1 MTFAKTWVLHFLWLL
16 PVVGLALLAYHR
28 QRGKALARFAEPEL
42 LGRLTGKVIP
52 GMRAVKVALLLAALG
67 LMIFALSGPRWGSHY
82 QEVTQKGVDIV
93 VLADVSPSM
102 MVEDVKPNRLERA
115 RREIHDFLQVV
126 QGDRVGL
133 VAFSGAAYVQC
144 PLTLDYA
151 ALDMF
156 LQALS
161 PELIST
167 AGTDLGAAIETGL
180 SAFDPKAETD
190 KVMLLITDGE
200 DNEGRGLEA
209 ARKAAEKGV
218 KIFVFGVGEAA
229 GGPVPGGGQGGFKK
243 DEQGNMVLSRMDEES
258 LQKIATDTGGTYVRS
273 VAGDL
278 DLDVLYFDGI
288 RSRTTAQT
296 LKSGKIRIEEE
307 RFFLFLLPALF
318 FLLIE
323 GFLAERKAFRPTV
336 LLVPLLI
343 VASLVCADRA
353 RAAED
358 PDQLFRKG
366 RFAEAEKAYADLDMD
381 HPKDIRYRYDRGC
394 AAYQKGDYQAAIAA
408 FSSASVRAGD
418 DAMRFKATYNLG
430 NAVFQKGDF
439 AAAADLYRNALRF
452 NPASQDARHN
462 LELSLRKLEQ
472 QKKDQEK
479 KDKQDKQDKKD
490 QKGKQGRRKDQKD
503 GQTRLRRQEKR
514 IRRQKS
520 GTESGIGK
528 CRRGEEAGS
537 VRGAEAAQRT
547 PRERAAA
554 GRGESSRLLGGQENG
569 GGLAEQCHR
578 GPVAPAPAGSGETTR
593 RPFGQGLVDA

>member
-1 MTFAKTWVLHFLWLL
+1 MTFANSWILHFLWLL

-28 QRGKALARFAEPEL
+28 QREKALARFAEPEL
-42 LGRLTGKVIP
+42 LSRLTGRVLP
-52 GMRAVKVALLLAALG
+52 GMRALKVALILFALG

-93 VLADVSPSM
+93 LLADVSPSM
-102 MVEDVKPNRLERA
+102 MVEDVKPNRLERS

-151 ALDMF
+151 ALEMF

-161 PELIST
+161 PELIPT

-209 ARKAAEKGV
+209 ARKAAATGV

-229 GGPVPGGGQGGFKK
+229 GGPIPGGDQGGFKK
-243 DEQGNMVLSRMDEES
+243 DEQGNMVLSRMDEDS
-258 LQKIATDTGGTYVRS
+258 LRKIASDTGGTYVRS

-296 LKSGKIRIEEE
+296 LKSGKIKIEEE
-307 RFFLFLLPALF
+307 RFFFFLLPAFF

-336 LLVPLLI
+336 LMALLLVGSC
-343 VASLVCADRA
+343 VVADRA
-353 RAAED
+353 RAGED
-358 PDQLFRKG
+358 PDRLFRKG
-366 RFAEAEKAYADLDMD
+366 RYAEAEKAYAALDMD
-381 HPKDIRYRYDRGC
+381 HPKDSRYRYDRGC
-394 AAYQKGDYQAAIAA
+394 AAYNNGDYQGAIAA
-408 FSSASVRAGD
+408 FSSVIARAGD
-418 DAMRFKATYNLG
+418 DTMRFRATYNLG
-430 NAVFQKGDF
+430 NSVFQKGDF
-439 AAAADLYRNALRF
+439 AAAADLYRNALRY
-452 NPASQDARHN
+452 NPASEDARYN
-462 LELSLRKLEQ
+462 LELSLRKREQ
-472 QKKDQEK
+472 QKQDQDNK
-479 KDKQDKQDKKD
+479 KDSKDAGEKGEGQKEPSKQKSQADKKGEAD
-490 QKGKQGRRKDQKD
+490 K
-503 GQTRLRRQEKR
+503 
-514 IRRQKS
+514 KS
-520 GTESGIGK
+520 GSEENNQGQGESGNAVPEKIPDLS
-528 CRRGEEAGS
+528 GELKPLRELPENAQENDAASSAASAADKRMAEALLNTISEDRSHLRQPGS
-537 VRGAEAAQRT
+537 VKR
-547 PRERAAA
+547 RAV
-554 GRGESSRLLGGQENG
+554 R
-569 GGLAEQCHR
+569 
-578 GPVAPAPAGSGETTR
+578 SGK
-593 RPFGQGLVDA
+593 DW

>member
-1 MTFAKTWVLHFLWLL
+1 MTFAKTWILHFLWLL

-28 QRGKALARFAEPEL
+28 QRGKALARFAETEL

-52 GMRAVKVALLLAALG
+52 GMRAMKAALILAALG
-67 LMIFALSGPRWGSHY
+67 LMIFALAGPRWGSHY

-133 VAFSGAAYVQC
+133 VAFSGTAYVQC

-161 PELIST
+161 RELIST

-218 KIFVFGVGEAA
+218 KIFVFGIGEAA
-229 GGPVPGGGQGGFKK
+229 GGPVPGAGQGGFKK
-243 DEQGNMVLSRMDEES
+243 DEQGKMVLSRMDEES
-258 LQKIATDTGGTYVRS
+258 LQKIAGDTGGTYVRS

-278 DLDVLYFDGI
+278 DLDVLYFGGI

-307 RFFLFLLPALF
+307 RFFFFLLPALF

-343 VASLVCADRA
+343 AASFVCAGRA
-353 RAAED
+353 RAGED

-394 AAYQKGDYQAAIAA
+394 AAYQKGDYQGAIAA
-408 FSSASVRAGD
+408 FSSSSIRATD
-418 DAMRFKATYNLG
+418 AAMRFKTAYNLG
-430 NAVFQKGDF
+430 NAVFQQGDF
-439 AAAADLYRNALRF
+439 AGAADLFRNALRF
-452 NPASQDARHN
+452 NSQSQDARYN

-472 QKKDQEK
+472 QKQDQEK
-479 KDKQDKQDKKD
+479 KEKQDKQDKKD
-490 QKGKQGRRKDQKD
+490 QQGKKDQQQ
-503 GQTRLRRQEKR
+503 GQNNSPDKKNEAGDKSQGQNPEEG
-514 IRRQKS
+514 KS
-520 GTESGIGK
+520 GAEK
-528 CRRGEEAGS
+528 KPDPAGELKPLNELPENKPQQDAANPPAS
-537 VRGAEAAQRT
+537 SADRKMAEALLNNVTEDRSHLRPPEAAR
-547 PRERAAA
+547 RRAV
-554 GRGESSRLLGGQENG
+554 R
-569 GGLAEQCHR
+569 
-578 GPVAPAPAGSGETTR
+578 SGK
-593 RPFGQGLVDA
+593 DW

>member
-1 MTFAKTWVLHFLWLL
+1 
-16 PVVGLALLAYHR
+16 
-28 QRGKALARFAEPEL
+28 
-42 LGRLTGKVIP
+42 
-52 GMRAVKVALLLAALG
+52 
-67 LMIFALSGPRWGSHY
+67 
-82 QEVTQKGVDIV
+82 
-93 VLADVSPSM
+93 

-115 RREIHDFLQVV
+115 RREIHDFLKVV

-229 GGPVPGGGQGGFKK
+229 GGPVPGAGQGGFKK
-243 DEQGNMVLSRMDEES
+243 DEQGKMVLSRMDEES
-258 LQKIATDTGGTYVRS
+258 LQKIAGDTGGTYVRS

-307 RFFLFLLPALF
+307 RFFFFLLPALF
-318 FLLIE
+318 FLLLE

-336 LLVPLLI
+336 LMVPLLI
-343 VASLVCADRA
+343 VASLAGADRA
-353 RAAED
+353 RAGED

-408 FSSASVRAGD
+408 FSSASIRAED
-418 DAMRFKATYNLG
+418 DAMRFKAAYNLG

-439 AAAADLYRNALRF
+439 AAAADLFRNALRF

-462 LELSLRKLEQ
+462 LELSLRKLDQ

-479 KDKQDKQDKKD
+479 KDKQDKQEKKD
-490 QKGKQGRRKDQKD
+490 QQGEKGEKGKKDQQE
-503 GQTRLRRQEKR
+503 GQKGSPDKKNETDDKNQGQNQDKENA
-514 IRRQKS
+514 
-520 GTESGIGK
+520 GTEKKPDPSGELKPLNELPENKPQQDAASAPASSADRKMAEALLNNVTEDRSHLRQPGAAK
-528 CRRGEEAGS
+528 RRS
-537 VRGAEAAQRT
+537 VR
-547 PRERAAA
+547 
-554 GRGESSRLLGGQENG
+554 
-569 GGLAEQCHR
+569 
-578 GPVAPAPAGSGETTR
+578 SGK
-593 RPFGQGLVDA
+593 DW

>member
-1 MTFAKTWVLHFLWLL
+1 MTFAKTWILHFIWLL
-16 PVVGLALLAYHR
+16 PVIGLALLAYHR
-28 QRGKALARFAEPEL
+28 QRGRALARFAEPEL

-52 GMRAVKVALLLAALG
+52 GMRAMRVALILAALG
-67 LMIFALSGPRWGSHY
+67 LMIFALAGPRWGSRY

-115 RREIHDFLQVV
+115 RREIHDFLRVV

-156 LQALS
+156 LQALG

-218 KIFVFGVGEAA
+218 KIFVFGIGEAA
-229 GGPVPGGGQGGFKK
+229 GGPIPGSGQGGFKK
-243 DEQGNMVLSRMDEES
+243 DEQGKMVLSRMDEES
-258 LQKIATDTGGTYVRS
+258 LQKIAGDTGGTYVRS

-307 RFFLFLLPALF
+307 RFYLFLLPALF

-323 GFLAERKAFRPTV
+323 GFLAERRAFRPTV

-343 VASLVCADRA
+343 VASFVCADRA
-353 RAAED
+353 RAGED
-358 PDQLFRKG
+358 PDQLFRQG

-381 HPKDIRYRYDRGC
+381 HPKDVRYRYDRGC
-394 AAYQKGDYQAAIAA
+394 AAYQKGDYQAAIAS
-408 FSSASVRAGD
+408 FSSASIRAVD

-439 AAAADLYRNALRF
+439 AGAADLYRNALRYD
-452 NPASQDARHN
+452 PASQDARHN

-472 QKKDQEK
+472 QKQDQEK
-479 KDKQDKQDKKD
+479 KDKQDKQEKQDKQD
-490 QKGKQGRRKDQKD
+490 QKGNKDQKD
-503 GQTRLRRQEKR
+503 QKEGQKDSADK
-514 IRRQKS
+514 KS
-520 GTESGIGK
+520 AAADKNQGQNQ
-528 CRRGEEAGS
+528 EAGKT
-537 VRGAEAAQRT
+537 GAEKKPDPSGELKPLNELPENVQQQDAA
-547 PRERAAA
+547 
-554 GRGESSRLLGGQENG
+554 N
-569 GGLAEQCHR
+569 
-578 GPVAPAPAGSGETTR
+578 APASAVDRKMAEALLNNVSEDRSHLRQPGAAKRRAVRSGK
-593 RPFGQGLVDA
+593 DW